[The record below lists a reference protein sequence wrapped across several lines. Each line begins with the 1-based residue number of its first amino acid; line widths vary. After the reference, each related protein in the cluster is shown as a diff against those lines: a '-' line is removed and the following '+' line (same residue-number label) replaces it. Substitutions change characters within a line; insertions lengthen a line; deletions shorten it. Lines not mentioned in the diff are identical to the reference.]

1 MCWAVPARVVEVEGL
16 TAKVDFGGG
25 AVRTVIVAYDDV
37 KVGDVVLVHAGAI
50 IGKVKP
56 EELLE
61 TLKLYTELAVEL
73 AVQSGMSREEA
84 EKQVSEQLAEWRRWV
99 EEIGGRGEG

>member
-25 AVRTVIVAYDDV
+25 AVRTVIVACDDV

-50 IGKVKP
+50 IGKVRP
-56 EELLE
+56 EELFE
-61 TLKLYTELAVEL
+61 TLKLYAELAVEL
-73 AVQSGMSREEA
+73 AVQSGMNREEA
-84 EKQVSEQLAEWRRWV
+84 LKQVEAQLAEWRRWV
-99 EEIGGRGEG
+99 EEGEGGEG